1 MSVKLI
7 PLNFGGYEL
16 PEFKESKKGDWY
28 EYGTDRPYKNTYPD
42 YLTKLYNESSKH
54 NQIINSKVKFIVG
67 QGFVIDEKLT
77 FTEKAY
83 VNGFIRHPNED
94 ENLDDLIGK
103 LAKDKK
109 VYGGFCLQ
117 VRMSKNN
124 KIAAINHIDFA
135 DVRTGV
141 DNDLYYYTDD
151 WSARNPKNNDDFKV
165 LQQFPYNEDARPDV
179 DYVIYYKEYRPDLG
193 AYPLPDYVSAIP
205 YLESDAE
212 IANFTLSNIKNN
224 LSAGYVVSFN
234 NGSPSDED
242 MQQIER
248 RFKDYATGADNAGKP
263 LLSFTDQNSDHPQIL
278 PIPVNG
284 QDERFI
290 NLNNQIREEIF
301 TAHGITSPQLFGI
314 KENGGSGLG
323 NNADEIVVA
332 SQLYQNLQIDPEQKV
347 FNELINSILN
357 YNGVNGEPLRIQK
370 IEPVQRYFSETA
382 VLGAMTQNELREK
395 IGLPQSEVETNKV
408 AEAIGIL
415 SPLVA
420 TKVLDNMSIEEI
432 RQLIGLTGSVTR
444 TTESLKKEFEDV
456 EDEILFNQLEA
467 TGIDI
472 EEIETVQSFVKPITS
487 LEDARQFE
495 TELLKDYKF
504 AIDRVLTGVEKSILD
519 LLIDNPNMPVTEIA
533 EALQLEQAEVNDL
546 ISELQNA
553 GALDNDFKPTEDAK
567 QSIQK
572 PEDETFIVYK
582 YAERPDAPAVQTQS
596 RPFCIRMM
604 ALSRV
609 KRYTLQ
615 QLELLTND
623 FGQSGIDIFT
633 KRGGWYNNPNTGQ
646 TTPYCR
652 HIWEMQIVRKKK

>member
-54 NQIINSKVKFIVG
+54 NQIINSKVKFITG

-77 FTEKAY
+77 FTETAY
-83 VNGFIRHPNED
+83 VNGFIKHPNED

-124 KIAAINHIDFA
+124 KIAAINHIDFCDIRA
-135 DVRTGV
+135 GV
-141 DNDLYYYTDD
+141 DNGLFYYTDD
-151 WSARNPKNNDDFKV
+151 WSSRNPQNNEDFKI
-165 LQQFPYNEDARPDV
+165 LQHFPYDDSAKADI
-179 DYVIYYKEYRPDLG
+179 DYLIYYKEYRPDLG
-193 AYPLPDYVSAIP
+193 VYPMPDYTSAIP

-212 IANFTLSNIKNN
+212 IANFTLQNIKNN
-224 LSAGYVVSFN
+224 LSAGYVISFA
-234 NGSPSDED
+234 NGQPTEEE
-242 MQQIER
+242 MANIER

-314 KENGGSGLG
+314 KDNAGLG

-357 YNGVNGEPLRIQK
+357 FNGVSGHPVRLQK

-382 VLGAMTQNELREK
+382 ILGAMTQDELREK
-395 IGLPQSEVETNKV
+395 IGLSQSEIETNKV

-432 RQLIGLTGSVTR
+432 RELIGLKGSITR
-444 TTESLKKEFEDV
+444 TTESLKKEFKEV
-456 EDEILFNQLEA
+456 EDEIIFSQLDNTGIEIDQLE
-467 TGIDI
+467 TI
-472 EEIETVQSFVKPITS
+472 QSFIKPITNI
-487 LEDARQFE
+487 EEAKKFE
-495 TELLKDYKF
+495 SELLKDFKF
-504 AIDRVLTGVEKSILD
+504 AINRVLTGAEKSILD
-519 LLIDNPNMPVTEIA
+519 LLIDNPNMPITEIA
-533 EALQLEQAEVNDL
+533 EALQLPQSQVNDL
-546 ISELQNA
+546 IAELQNA
-553 GALDNDFKPTEDAK
+553 GALDNEFKPTEDAK
-567 QSIQK
+567 KSIQK
-572 PEDETFIVYK
+572 PEEETFIVYK
-582 YAERPDAPAVQTQS
+582 YIERPDAPPVQTES

-604 ALSRV
+604 ALART

-615 QLELLTND
+615 QLSLLTND
-623 FGQSGIDIFT
+623 LGQSGIDIFT
-633 KRGGWYNNPNTGQ
+633 KRGGWYNNPNTGR
-646 TTPYCR
+646 TTPFCR
-652 HIWEMQIVRKKK
+652 HIWEMQIVKLKK

>member
-28 EYGTDRPYKNTYPD
+28 EYGTERPYKNIYPD

-54 NQIINSKVKFIVG
+54 NQIINSKVKFITG

-83 VNGFIRHPNED
+83 VNGFIRMPNDD
-94 ENLDDLIGK
+94 ESLDDLIGK

-135 DVRTGV
+135 DVRRGV
-141 DNDLYYYTDD
+141 DNDLYYYTED
-151 WSARNPKNNDDFKV
+151 WSARNPKNNEDFKI
-165 LQQFPYNEDARPDV
+165 LQQFPYDDSASAET

-212 IANFTLSNIKNN
+212 IANFTLQNIKNN
-224 LSAGYVVSFN
+224 LSAGYVISFN
-234 NGSPSDED
+234 NGQPNEEE
-242 MQQIER
+242 MREIER
-248 RFKDYATGADNAGKP
+248 RFKDYATGSDNAGKP
-263 LLSFTDQNSDHPQIL
+263 LLSFTDQASDHPQIT

-314 KENGGSGLG
+314 KDNNSSMG

-347 FNELINSILN
+347 FNELVNSILN
-357 YNGVNGEPLRIQK
+357 YNGVNGTPVRIQK

-382 VLGAMTQNELREK
+382 ILGAMTQNELREK

-420 TKVLDNMSIEEI
+420 TKVLDNMTIEEI
-432 RQLIGLTGSVTR
+432 RELIGLQGSISR
-444 TTESLKKEFEDV
+444 TTESLKKEFTDV

-467 TGIDI
+467 TGLNI
-472 EEIETVQSFVKPITS
+472 EDIETVQSFVKPITS
-487 LEDARQFE
+487 LEDAKKFE

-519 LLIDNPNMPVTEIA
+519 LLIDNPDMPITEIA
-533 EALQLEQAEVNDL
+533 EALQIQQAEVNNL
-546 ISELQNA
+546 IGELQNA
-553 GALDNDFKPTEDAK
+553 GALDKDFKPTKDARE
-567 QSIQK
+567 SIQK

-582 YAERPDAPAVQTQS
+582 YSERPDAPRVQTQS

-604 ALSRV
+604 ALSRT

-633 KRGGWYNNPNTGQ
+633 KRGGWYNNPNTGR

>member
-83 VNGFIRHPNED
+83 VNGFIRHPNQD

-124 KIAAINHIDFA
+124 KIAAVNHIDFA

-151 WSARNPKNNDDFKV
+151 WSTRNPKNNDDFKV

-212 IANFTLSNIKNN
+212 IANFTLQNIKNN
-224 LSAGYVVSFN
+224 LSAGYIISFK
-234 NGSPSDED
+234 NGQPNDEE
-242 MQQIER
+242 MAEIER

-263 LLSFTDQNSDHPQIL
+263 LLSFTDQASDHPEIM

-314 KENGGSGLG
+314 KDNNSSMG

-332 SQLYQNLQIDPEQKV
+332 SQLYQNLQIDPEQKI

-357 YNGVNGEPLRIQK
+357 YNGVNGQPVRIQK

-382 VLGAMTQNELREK
+382 VLSAMTQNELREK

-408 AEAIGIL
+408 SEAIGIL

-432 RQLIGLTGSVTR
+432 RQLIGLSGGLTR
-444 TTESLKKEFEDV
+444 TSESLKKEFTDV

-487 LEDARQFE
+487 LEDAKQFE

-533 EALQLEQAEVNDL
+533 EALQLQQSEVNDL

-567 QSIQK
+567 QSIQR

>member
-135 DVRTGV
+135 DVRAGV

-224 LSAGYVVSFN
+224 LSAGYIISFR
-234 NGSPSDED
+234 NGQPNEQE
-242 MQQIER
+242 MAEIER

-263 LLSFTDQNSDHPQIL
+263 LLSFTDQASDHPEIM

-314 KENGGSGLG
+314 KDNNSSMG

-382 VLGAMTQNELREK
+382 ILGAMTQNELREK
-395 IGLPQSEVETNKV
+395 IGLPQSEVETNKI

-432 RQLIGLTGSVTR
+432 RQLIGLTGGVTK
-444 TTESLKKEFEDV
+444 TTESLKKEFADV

-504 AIDRVLTGVEKSILD
+504 AINRVLTGIEKSILD
-519 LLIDNPNMPVTEIA
+519 LLIDNPKMPITEIA
-533 EALQLEQAEVNDL
+533 QALNIEQSIVNDL
-546 ISELQNA
+546 LSELQNA
-553 GALDNDFKPTEDAK
+553 GALNNDFEPTEDAK

>member
-1 MSVKLI
+1 MSIKLI
-7 PLNFGGYEL
+7 PINFGGYEL

-28 EYGTDRPYKNTYPD
+28 EYGVDRPYKNTYPD

-67 QGFVIDEKLT
+67 QGFVVDEKLS

-83 VNGFIRHPNED
+83 VDGFLRMPNED
-94 ENLDDLIGK
+94 ENIDELTSK

-109 VYGGFCLQ
+109 VYGGFSLQ
-117 VRMSKNN
+117 VRMSKNG
-124 KIAAINHIDFA
+124 KIAAINHIDFC
-135 DVRTGV
+135 DIRVGV
-141 DNDLYYYTDD
+141 NDNLYYFTDD
-151 WSARNPKNNDDFKV
+151 WSARNPQNNKDYKI
-165 LQQFPYNEDARPDV
+165 LQHFPYDDSAKPEV
-179 DYVIYYKEYRPDLG
+179 DYLIYYKEYRPDLG
-193 AYPLPDYVSAIP
+193 VYPMPDYTSAIP

-212 IANFTLSNIKNN
+212 IANFTLQNIKNN

-234 NGSPSDED
+234 NGSPTEQE
-242 MQQIER
+242 MQAIER

-314 KENGGSGLG
+314 KENSGLG
-323 NNADEIVVA
+323 NNADEIAVA
-332 SQLYQNLQIDPEQKV
+332 SQLYQNLQIDPEQKI

-357 YNGVNGEPLRIQK
+357 FNGISGHPVRLQK

-382 VLGAMTQNELREK
+382 VLGAMTQDELREK
-395 IGLPQSEVETNKV
+395 IGLSQSEIETNKV

-432 RQLIGLTGSVTR
+432 RQLIGLKGSVTK
-444 TTESLKKEFEDV
+444 TTESLKKEFKEV
-456 EDEILFNQLEA
+456 EDEILFTQLEA
-467 TGIDI
+467 TGIDV
-472 EEIETVQSFVKPITS
+472 EQIETIQSFVKPITNI
-487 LEDARQFE
+487 EEAKKFE
-495 TELLKDYKF
+495 SELLNDFKF
-504 AIDRVLTGVEKSILD
+504 AINRVLTSAEKSILD
-519 LLIDNPNMPVTEIA
+519 LLIDNPDLPITEIA
-533 EALQLEQAEVNDL
+533 EALGLPQSEVNDL
-546 ISELQNA
+546 IAELQNA
-553 GALDNDFKPTEDAK
+553 GALDNEFKPTEDAK
-567 QSIQK
+567 KTIQK
-572 PEDETFIVYK
+572 PEDETFVVYK
-582 YAERPDAPAVQTQS
+582 YIERPDAPPVQTQS

-604 ALSRV
+604 ALART

-615 QLELLTND
+615 QLSLLTND
-623 FGQSGIDIFT
+623 FGQTGIDIFT
-633 KRGGWYNNPNTGQ
+633 KRGGWYNNPRTGQ

-652 HIWEMQIVRKKK
+652 HIWEMQIVRLKK

>member
-28 EYGTDRPYKNTYPD
+28 EYGTERPYKNIYPD

-54 NQIINSKVKFIVG
+54 NQIINSKVKFITG

-83 VNGFIRHPNED
+83 VNGFIRMPNDD
-94 ENLDDLIGK
+94 ESLDDLIGK

-124 KIAAINHIDFA
+124 KIAAVNHIDFA
-135 DVRTGV
+135 DIRVGV
-141 DNDLYYYTDD
+141 DNNLFYYTDD
-151 WSARNPKNNDDFKV
+151 WSARNPKNNEDFKI
-165 LQQFPYNEDARPDV
+165 LQQFPYDDSASAET

-205 YLESDAE
+205 YLESDAQ
-212 IANFTLSNIKNN
+212 IANFTLSNISNN
-224 LSAGYVVSFN
+224 LSAGYLISFR
-234 NGSPSDED
+234 NGQPNEED
-242 MQQIER
+242 MAQIER

-263 LLSFTDQNSDHPQIL
+263 LLSFTDQASDHPEII

-314 KENGGSGLG
+314 KDNNSSMG

-347 FNELINSILN
+347 FNELVNSILN
-357 YNGVNGEPLRIQK
+357 YNGVNGNPVRIQK

-382 VLGAMTQNELREK
+382 VLSAMTQDELREK
-395 IGLPQSEVETNKV
+395 IGLPPSDVGGNKV

-420 TKVLDNMSIEEI
+420 TKVLDNMAIEEI
-432 RQLIGLTGSVTR
+432 RELIGLKGTITR
-444 TTESLKKEFEDV
+444 TTESLKKEFTDV

-467 TGIDI
+467 TGLNI
-472 EEIETVQSFVKPITS
+472 EDIETVQSFVKPITS
-487 LEDARQFE
+487 LEDAKKFE

-519 LLIDNPNMPVTEIA
+519 LLIDNPDMPITEIA
-533 EALQLEQAEVNDL
+533 EALQIQQAEVNNL
-546 ISELQNA
+546 IGELQNA
-553 GALDNDFKPTEDAK
+553 GALDKDFKPTKDARE
-567 QSIQK
+567 SIQK

-582 YAERPDAPAVQTQS
+582 YSERPDAPRVQTQS

-604 ALSRV
+604 ALSRT

-633 KRGGWYNNPNTGQ
+633 KRGGWYNNPNTGR

>member
-83 VNGFIRHPNED
+83 VNGFIKHPNED

-135 DVRTGV
+135 DVRAGV

-224 LSAGYVVSFN
+224 LSAGYIISFK
-234 NGSPSDED
+234 NGQPNDEE
-242 MQQIER
+242 MAEIER
-248 RFKDYATGADNAGKP
+248 RFKGYATGADNAGKP
-263 LLSFTDQNSDHPQIL
+263 LLSFTDQASDHPEIM

-301 TAHGITSPQLFGI
+301 TAHGITSPQIFGI
-314 KENGGSGLG
+314 KENGGTGLG
-323 NNADEIVVA
+323 NNADEIAVA

-432 RQLIGLTGSVTR
+432 RQLIGLTGSVSR
-444 TTESLKKEFEDV
+444 TTESLKKEFADV

-495 TELLKDYKF
+495 TQLLKDYKF

-633 KRGGWYNNPNTGQ
+633 KRGGWYNNPKTGQ

>member
-83 VNGFIRHPNED
+83 VDGFIRHPNED

-124 KIAAINHIDFA
+124 KIAAVNHIDFA
-135 DVRTGV
+135 DVRAGV
-141 DNDLYYYTDD
+141 DNDLFYYTDD

-224 LSAGYVVSFN
+224 LSAGYIISFR
-234 NGSPSDED
+234 NGQPNEQE
-242 MQQIER
+242 MAEIER
-248 RFKDYATGADNAGKP
+248 RFKNYATGADNAGKP
-263 LLSFTDQNSDHPQIL
+263 LLSFTDQASDHPEIM

-314 KENGGSGLG
+314 KENGGTGLG
-323 NNADEIVVA
+323 NNADEIAVA

-357 YNGVNGEPLRIQK
+357 YNGINGEPLRIQK

-382 VLGAMTQNELREK
+382 ILGAMTQNELREK

-533 EALQLEQAEVNDL
+533 EALQLEQSEVNDL

-567 QSIQK
+567 ESIQK

-582 YAERPDAPAVQTQS
+582 YAERPDAPPVQTQS

-633 KRGGWYNNPNTGQ
+633 KRGGWYNNPKTGQ

-652 HIWEMQIVRKKK
+652 HIWEMQIVRRKK

>member
-1 MSVKLI
+1 MSIKLI
-7 PLNFGGYEL
+7 PINFGGYEL

-28 EYGTDRPYKNTYPD
+28 EYGVDRPYKNTYPD

-67 QGFVIDEKLT
+67 QGFVVDEKLS

-83 VNGFIRHPNED
+83 VDGFLRMPNED
-94 ENLDDLIGK
+94 ENIDELTSK

-109 VYGGFCLQ
+109 VYGGFSLQ
-117 VRMSKNN
+117 VRMSKNG
-124 KIAAINHIDFA
+124 KIAAINHIDFC
-135 DVRTGV
+135 DIRVGV
-141 DNDLYYYTDD
+141 NDNLYYFTDD
-151 WSARNPKNNDDFKV
+151 WSARNPQNNKDYKI
-165 LQQFPYNEDARPDV
+165 LQHFPYDDSAKPEV
-179 DYVIYYKEYRPDLG
+179 DYLIYYKEYRPDLG
-193 AYPLPDYVSAIP
+193 VYPMPDYTSAIP

-212 IANFTLSNIKNN
+212 IANFTLQNIKNN
-224 LSAGYVVSFN
+224 LSAGYVISFA
-234 NGSPSDED
+234 NGQPTEEE
-242 MQQIER
+242 MQAIER

-314 KENGGSGLG
+314 KENSGLG
-323 NNADEIVVA
+323 NNADEIAVA
-332 SQLYQNLQIDPEQKV
+332 SQLYQNLQIDPEQKI

-357 YNGVNGEPLRIQK
+357 FNGISGHPVRLQK

-382 VLGAMTQNELREK
+382 VLGAMTQDELREK
-395 IGLPQSEVETNKV
+395 IGLSQSEIETNKV

-432 RQLIGLTGSVTR
+432 RQLIGLKGSVTK
-444 TTESLKKEFEDV
+444 TTESLKKEFKEV
-456 EDEILFNQLEA
+456 EDEILFTQLEA
-467 TGIDI
+467 TGIDV
-472 EEIETVQSFVKPITS
+472 EQIETIQSFVKPITNI
-487 LEDARQFE
+487 EEAKKFE
-495 TELLKDYKF
+495 SELLNDFKF
-504 AIDRVLTGVEKSILD
+504 AINRVLTSAEKSILD
-519 LLIDNPNMPVTEIA
+519 LLIDNPDLPITEIA
-533 EALQLEQAEVNDL
+533 EALGLPQSEVNDL
-546 ISELQNA
+546 IAELQNA
-553 GALDNDFKPTEDAK
+553 GALDNEFKPTEDAK
-567 QSIQK
+567 KTIQK
-572 PEDETFIVYK
+572 PEDETFVVYK
-582 YAERPDAPAVQTQS
+582 YIERPDAPPVQTQS

-604 ALSRV
+604 ALART

-615 QLELLTND
+615 QLSLLTND
-623 FGQSGIDIFT
+623 LGQSGIDIFT
-633 KRGGWYNNPNTGQ
+633 KRGGWYNNPRTGQ

-652 HIWEMQIVRKKK
+652 HIWEMQIVRLKK

>member
-83 VNGFIRHPNED
+83 VNGFIKHPNED

-124 KIAAINHIDFA
+124 KIAAVNHIDFA
-135 DVRTGV
+135 DVRAGV

-224 LSAGYVVSFN
+224 LSAGYIISFK
-234 NGSPSDED
+234 NGQPNDEE
-242 MQQIER
+242 MAEIER
-248 RFKDYATGADNAGKP
+248 RFKGYATGADNAGKP
-263 LLSFTDQNSDHPQIL
+263 LLSFTDQASDHPEIM

-314 KENGGSGLG
+314 KDNNSSMG

-432 RQLIGLTGSVTR
+432 RQLIGLTGSVSR
-444 TTESLKKEFEDV
+444 TTESLKKEFADV

-504 AIDRVLTGVEKSILD
+504 AINRVLTGIEKSILD
-519 LLIDNPNMPVTEIA
+519 LLIDNPKMPITEIA
-533 EALQLEQAEVNDL
+533 QALNIEQSIVNDL
-546 ISELQNA
+546 LSELQNA
-553 GALDNDFKPTEDAK
+553 GALNNDFEPTEDAK

-633 KRGGWYNNPNTGQ
+633 KRGGWYNNPKTGQ

>member
-314 KENGGSGLG
+314 KENSGLG
-323 NNADEIVVA
+323 NNADEIAVA

-357 YNGVNGEPLRIQK
+357 YNGINGQPIRIQK

-444 TTESLKKEFEDV
+444 TTESLKKEFADV

-495 TELLKDYKF
+495 TQLLKDYKF

-567 QSIQK
+567 ESIQK

-633 KRGGWYNNPNTGQ
+633 KRGGWYNNPKTGQ

>member
-83 VNGFIRHPNED
+83 VDGFIRHPNED

-124 KIAAINHIDFA
+124 KIAAVNHIDFA
-135 DVRTGV
+135 DVRAGV
-141 DNDLYYYTDD
+141 DNDLFYYTDD

-224 LSAGYVVSFN
+224 LSAGYIISFR
-234 NGSPSDED
+234 NGQPNEQE
-242 MQQIER
+242 MAEIER
-248 RFKDYATGADNAGKP
+248 RFKNYATGADNAGKP
-263 LLSFTDQNSDHPQIL
+263 LLSFTDQASDHPEIM

-314 KENGGSGLG
+314 KENGGTGLG
-323 NNADEIVVA
+323 NNADEIAVA

-357 YNGVNGEPLRIQK
+357 YNGINGEPLRIQK

-382 VLGAMTQNELREK
+382 ILGAMTQNELREK

-533 EALQLEQAEVNDL
+533 EALQLQQSEVNDL

-567 QSIQK
+567 ESIQR

-633 KRGGWYNNPNTGQ
+633 KARWL
-646 TTPYCR
+646 
-652 HIWEMQIVRKKK
+652 V

>member
-16 PEFKESKKGDWY
+16 PEFKESKKGDWF

-67 QGFVIDEKLT
+67 QGFVVDEKLT

-83 VNGFIRHPNED
+83 VDGFIRMPNES

-124 KIAAINHIDFA
+124 KIAAVNHIDFA

-141 DNDLYYYTDD
+141 DNDLFYYTDD
-151 WSARNPKNNDDFKV
+151 WSARNPKNNEDFKV
-165 LQQFPYNEDARPDV
+165 LQAFPYSEDARPDV

-205 YLESDAE
+205 YLESDAQ
-212 IANFTLSNIKNN
+212 IANFTLSNISNN
-224 LSAGYVVSFN
+224 LSAGYLISFK
-234 NGSPSDED
+234 NGQPNEED
-242 MQQIER
+242 MAQIER

-263 LLSFTDQNSDHPQIL
+263 LLSFTDQASYHPEIM

-314 KENGGSGLG
+314 KENSGLG
-323 NNADEIVVA
+323 NNADEIAVA
-332 SQLYQNLQIDPEQKV
+332 SQLYQNLQIDPEQKI

-357 YNGVNGEPLRIQK
+357 YNGINGQPVRIQK

-382 VLGAMTQNELREK
+382 ILGVMTQDEIREK
-395 IGLPQSEVETNKV
+395 IGLPALQPDQKVELN
-408 AEAIGIL
+408 
-415 SPLVA
+415 S
-420 TKVLDNMSIEEI
+420 
-432 RQLIGLTGSVTR
+432 Q
-444 TTESLKKEFEDV
+444 ED
-456 EDEILFNQLEA
+456 DIIFNQLET
-467 TGIDI
+467 TGFDSSKLEVIN
-472 EEIETVQSFVKPITS
+472 TFQNPITCIADAKEYEEKIKKESFAITSVLTQLEKSVLS
-487 LEDARQFE
+487 L
-495 TELLKDYKF
+495 LLK
-504 AIDRVLTGVEKSILD
+504 
-519 LLIDNPNMPVTEIA
+519 NPLMPVTELA
-533 EALQLEQAEVNDL
+533 NALKVEQSL
-546 ISELQNA
+546 INQSISNLFDA
-553 GALDNDFKPTEDAK
+553 GALDKDFKPTPDAEA
-567 QSIQK
+567 SIQV
-572 PEDETFIVYK
+572 PEDEIFIVYK
-582 YAERPDAPAVQTQS
+582 YVERPDAPPLKTNS
-596 RPFCIRMM
+596 RPFCNRMM
-604 ALSRV
+604 LLATT

-633 KRGGWYNNPNTGQ
+633 KRGGWYNNYRTNR
-646 TTPYCR
+646 TTPFCR
-652 HIWEMQIVRKKK
+652 HIWEQQIVRLKK

>member
-54 NQIINSKVKFIVG
+54 NQIINSKVKFITG

-83 VNGFIRHPNED
+83 VNGFIKHPNED

-135 DVRTGV
+135 DVRAGV

-165 LQQFPYNEDARPDV
+165 LQSFPYNEDAKPDV

-224 LSAGYVVSFN
+224 LSAGYIISFK
-234 NGSPSDED
+234 NGQPNDEE
-242 MQQIER
+242 MAEIER
-248 RFKDYATGADNAGKP
+248 RFKGYATGADNAGKP
-263 LLSFTDQNSDHPQIL
+263 LLSFTDQASDHPEIM

-314 KENGGSGLG
+314 KQDGGSGLG
-323 NNADEIVVA
+323 NNADEIAVA

-432 RQLIGLTGSVTR
+432 RQLIGLTGSVSR
-444 TTESLKKEFEDV
+444 TTESLKKEFKDV

-472 EEIETVQSFVKPITS
+472 EDIETVQSFVKPITS

-533 EALQLEQAEVNDL
+533 EALQLQQSEVNDL

-567 QSIQK
+567 QSIQR

>member
-54 NQIINSKVKFIVG
+54 NQIINSKVKFITG

-83 VNGFIRHPNED
+83 VNGFIKHPNED

-165 LQQFPYNEDARPDV
+165 LQSFPYNEDAKPDV

-224 LSAGYVVSFN
+224 LSAGYIISFK
-234 NGSPSDED
+234 NGQPNDEE
-242 MQQIER
+242 MAEIER
-248 RFKDYATGADNAGKP
+248 RFKGYATGADNAGKP
-263 LLSFTDQNSDHPQIL
+263 LLSFTDQSSDHPEIM

-314 KENGGSGLG
+314 KQDGGSGLG
-323 NNADEIVVA
+323 NNADEIAVA

-432 RQLIGLTGSVTR
+432 RQLIGLTGSVSR
-444 TTESLKKEFEDV
+444 TTESLKKEFTDV

-533 EALQLEQAEVNDL
+533 EALQLQQSEVNDL

-567 QSIQK
+567 QSIQR